1 MAMLNIAKYLEGTV
15 EMAQWLRVQMTVF
28 GSQHMSDSLHQPITP
43 APENKMISSSFQG
56 HTLPWAHIYMHSHM
70 HIHINLKRNLIF
82 KKEILWRI
90 KIINFLFGKDFKS

>member
-56 HTLPWAHIYMHSHM
+56 HTLPWAHIYMHSHIM
-70 HIHINLKRNLIF
+70 MLQPWTWQDSSAPGLE
-82 KKEILWRI
+82 EIRSPASVADRWA
-90 KIINFLFGKDFKS
+90 